1 MADAS
6 AWMPFYIGDYLADTM
21 HLTTEQHGAYV
32 LLIIAY
38 WRNRGPLPAA
48 DTKLRS
54 IARLDAKAWQQSRD
68 TLAEFFLVEG
78 DAWRHTRIDKEL
90 ARADEITNKRSAAG
104 RASAQQRANTRSTRV
119 EHTDEQ
125 TPQQTGRPLPSPSP
139 ESPPSPPQ
147 AGGPDAP
154 QGEGKSEAPSR
165 ASGTNPRSIA
175 KAKREAEEAAALAE
189 ARRKRDAEDDAKWLP
204 RLTEFQQTGNWPS
217 AWGTPPNP
225 NPAISETG
233 VFLPKR
239 LWPAMAEARALRSLV
254 TDLPDN
260 LRRVPV
266 DTEAAELA
274 ARYEELTRRTA

>member
-38 WRNRGPLPAA
+38 WRNRGPLASA

-68 TLAEFFLVEG
+68 TLAEFFQVEG

-104 RASAQQRANTRSTRV
+104 RASAQQRANTRSTYV

-154 QGEGKSEAPSR
+154 QGEVGKRSSR
-165 ASGTNPRSIA
+165 AEGTNPRSTA
-175 KAKREAEEAAALAE
+175 KAREEAKQREEADAFAESRRLKWAPRLAEFRDTGLFQTAWGAEPWTRNSGCLVPPDMREAFCAAHRERQEGFAVPANLQRQAVSVDPEAA
-189 ARRKRDAEDDAKWLP
+189 D
-204 RLTEFQQTGNWPS
+204 
-217 AWGTPPNP
+217 
-225 NPAISETG
+225 
-233 VFLPKR
+233 
-239 LWPAMAEARALRSLV
+239 
-254 TDLPDN
+254 
-260 LRRVPV
+260 
-266 DTEAAELA
+266 LA